1 MKFTV
6 NRKELLEAL
15 TLTGRAI
22 NKSIVPAIMGYRFNI
37 NQSKLTVT
45 GGNMEIYIHN
55 TIDIVSTIDKLLIV
69 PKDKIYNLL
78 RELNDP
84 SLEFEI
90 TSTSTQ
96 IVTEKIEVLR
106 LVITSQ
112 SGKYNIPVEKGD
124 DYPSFPVRE
133 AISFNVKSTDLENGI
148 DKTLFACASDD
159 LKPSLTAIYL
169 NVSNGKAVYVAANG
183 AVLSSQPIG
192 TPEVGDSQEFLLPKS
207 SAAIV
212 KDLPKD
218 DEVRIEANDSSITFH
233 LFDGLIF
240 QSLLVD
246 DKFPSYKPNIQVKND
261 KHLHIDRSLL
271 MSSIKRVTMFSSERQ
286 NYGIAFK
293 FSENTL
299 QVLINNNE
307 DGAAIETLPATY
319 QGEPITVGFN
329 GKTLLTALDKV
340 DGEVVYFDFTNEK
353 LGVLL
358 HNGNIDLKEKEN
370 FILIMPVLLHETL
383 LKVS

>member
-22 NKSIVPAIMGYRFNI
+22 NKSIIPAIMGYRFNI
-37 NQSKLTVT
+37 NQNKLTVT

-55 TIDIVSTIDKLLIV
+55 TIDIVSAIDKLLIV

-84 SLEFEI
+84 SLKLEI
-90 TSTSTQ
+90 TSN
-96 IVTEKIEVLR
+96 VTEKIEVLR
-106 LVITSQ
+106 LIITSQ

-124 DYPSFPVRE
+124 DYPSFPTRE
-133 AISFNVKSTDLENGI
+133 AINFNVKSTDLERGI
-148 DKTLFACASDD
+148 DKTMFACASDD
-159 LKPSLTAIYL
+159 HKPSLTAIYL
-169 NVSNGKAVYVAANG
+169 RVSNGKAVYVAANG

-192 TPEVGDSQEFLLPKS
+192 TPEVGESQDFLLPKS
-207 SAAIV
+207 SAAII

-218 DEVRIEANDSSITFH
+218 EEVRIEASDSSITFH

-246 DKFPSYKPNIQVKND
+246 DKFPSYKPNIQVEND

-286 NYGIAFK
+286 YYGIALK
-293 FSENTL
+293 FSSNTL

-307 DGAAIETLPATY
+307 EGAAIESLPCTY
-319 QGEPITVGFN
+319 DGADITVGFN
-329 GKTLLTALDKV
+329 GKTLLTSLDKI
-340 DGEVVYFDFTNEK
+340 DGEVVYFDFTNER

-358 HNGNIDLKEKEN
+358 HNGSIDLQEKEN
-370 FILIMPVLLHETL
+370 FILVMPVSLHETL